1 MKVER
6 KQLQK
11 ALKDFPRH
19 TSNNLEAA
27 IIKSVNEALGLAKV
41 MVPRDTGDLAS
52 GIHAKFESG
61 DGVFKGSVE
70 AAEAKKDPQEKARAV
85 EFGRRYHEGPYE
97 HPYRGITGPA
107 PYIQRAQE
115 IVNEKHRGRI
125 TRAINKAKKQTGFK

>member
-1 MKVER
+1 MKVKR
-6 KQLQK
+6 KRLKK
-11 ALKDFPRH
+11 ALKDFQRH

-27 IIKSVNEALGLAKV
+27 IIKSVNQALGLAKV

-70 AAEAKKDPQEKARAV
+70 AAAPEKEPQKKARAV
-85 EFGRRYHEGPYE
+85 EFGRRKESTPS
-97 HPYRGITGPA
+97 RGKTGPV

-115 IVNEKHRGRI
+115 IVGQKHKGRI
-125 TRAINKAKKQTGFK
+125 TRAISKAKKQAGFK